1 MKTGNKTSK
10 VNLKKQHRQYFKH
23 SWIRRFVAQKN
34 IIMKRHQI
42 IITAL
47 LLGTLLSCSNDEKAD
62 GYGNF
67 EATEITVSSEANGK
81 LEYINLEEGQV
92 LDRGTVVALVDTLP
106 LYLNKQQLL
115 ASKETVASKSGGV
128 WSQVSVLN
136 QQLQTAKTEEQRIQ
150 NMFNDNAA
158 TQRQL
163 DQASSQVNVLKKQ
176 IQSVE
181 TQNAPIVNE
190 VKAIDAKVA
199 QIEEQIAKSKITN
212 PIKGTVLTKYAEP
225 GEVVSFG
232 KPLYKIADI
241 EEMTLRVYVSETQ
254 LSNIKIGKEVTVKI
268 DSGEDMKDYTG
279 TISWISASAEFTP
292 KIIQTKEERVN
303 LVYGVKIDVKNDGS
317 LKIGMP
323 AEMWL
328 ESR

>member
-1 MKTGNKTSK
+1 M
-10 VNLKKQHRQYFKH
+10 KKQFILI
-23 SWIRRFVAQKN
+23 STF
-34 IIMKRHQI
+34 
-42 IITAL
+42 
-47 LLGTLLSCSNDEKAD
+47 LLGTLLSCSNGEKAD

-67 EATEITVSSEANGK
+67 EATEIIVSSEANGK
-81 LEYINLEEGQV
+81 LEFLNLEEGQIIEKGAV
-92 LDRGTVVALVDTLP
+92 IALVDTLQ

-136 QQLQTAKTEEQRIQ
+136 EQLQTAKLEQQRIQ
-150 NMFNDNAA
+150 KMFADKAA

-163 DQASSQVNVLKKQ
+163 DVANSQADVLKKQ

-190 VKAIDAKVA
+190 VKTIEAKVA
-199 QIEEQIAKSKITN
+199 QINDQIVKSKIAN
-212 PIKGTVLTKYAEP
+212 PITGTVLTKFAEP
-225 GEVVSFG
+225 GEIVSFG
-232 KPLYKIADI
+232 KPLYKIANM

-254 LSNIKIGKEVTVKI
+254 LANIKIGQQVTVKI
-268 DSGEDMKDYTG
+268 DSGEEMKDYVG
-279 TISWISASAEFTP
+279 SISWISASAEFTP

-303 LVYGVKIDVKNDGS
+303 LVYAVKVIVKNDGS

-323 AEMWL
+323 AEMWIQ
-328 ESR
+328 

>member
-1 MKTGNKTSK
+1 M
-10 VNLKKQHRQYFKH
+10 
-23 SWIRRFVAQKN
+23 KN
-34 IIMKRHQI
+34 IKTMVL
-42 IITAL
+42 AGL
-47 LLGTLLSCSNDEKAD
+47 VGSLFSCSNGEKAD

-67 EATEITVSSEANGK
+67 EATEITISSEANGK
-81 LEYINLEEGQV
+81 LEYLNVEEGQV
-92 LDRGTVVALVDTLP
+92 LEKGTAVGLVDTLQ

-115 ASKETVASKSGGV
+115 AQKETVASKSGGV

-136 QQLQTAKTEEQRIQ
+136 QQLQTAKTEQERIQ
-150 NMFNDNAA
+150 NMFAENAA
-158 TQRQL
+158 TKRQL
-163 DQASSQVNVLKKQ
+163 DQANSQVDVLKKQ
-176 IQSVE
+176 IQNVE

-190 VKAIDAKVA
+190 VKSIDAKVA

-225 GEVVSFG
+225 GEIVSFG
-232 KPLYKIADI
+232 KPLYKIADL

-254 LSNIKIGKEVTVKI
+254 LPNIKIGQEVTVKI
-268 DSGEDMKDYTG
+268 DSGEEMKDYKG

-303 LVYGVKIDVKNDGS
+303 LVYAVKVTVKNDGS

-323 AEMWL
+323 AEMWI
-328 ESR
+328 SK

>member
-1 MKTGNKTSK
+1 M
-10 VNLKKQHRQYFKH
+10 
-23 SWIRRFVAQKN
+23 KN
-34 IIMKRHQI
+34 IKTMIL
-42 IITAL
+42 AGL
-47 LLGTLLSCSNDEKAD
+47 VGSLFSCSNGEKAD

-67 EATEITVSSEANGK
+67 EATEITISSEANGK
-81 LEYINLEEGQV
+81 LEYLNVEEGQV
-92 LDRGTVVALVDTLP
+92 IEKGTAVGLVDTLQ

-115 ASKETVASKSGGV
+115 AQKETVASKSGGV

-136 QQLQTAKTEEQRIQ
+136 QQLQTAKTEQERIQ
-150 NMFNDNAA
+150 NMFAENAA
-158 TQRQL
+158 TKRQL
-163 DQASSQVNVLKKQ
+163 DQANSQVDVLKKQ
-176 IQSVE
+176 IQNVE

-190 VKAIDAKVA
+190 VKSIDAKVA

-225 GEVVSFG
+225 GEIVSFG
-232 KPLYKIADI
+232 KPLYKIADL

-254 LSNIKIGKEVTVKI
+254 LPNIKIGQEIKVKI
-268 DSGEDMKDYTG
+268 DSGEEMKDYQG

-303 LVYGVKIDVKNDGS
+303 LVYAVKVTVKNDGS

-323 AEMWL
+323 AEMWIN
-328 ESR
+328 SR

>member
-1 MKTGNKTSK
+1 MKKSN
-10 VNLKKQHRQYFKH
+10 
-23 SWIRRFVAQKN
+23 
-34 IIMKRHQI
+34 I
-42 IITAL
+42 IITAIL
-47 LLGTLLSCSNDEKAD
+47 TGFLSSCSNGEKAD

-67 EATEITVSSEANGK
+67 EATEITISSEANGK
-81 LEYINLEEGQV
+81 LEFLNLEEGQI
-92 LDRGTVVALVDTLP
+92 LEKGTVVGLVDTLQ

-115 ASKETVASKSGGV
+115 ASKETAASKSGGV

-136 QQLQTAKTEEQRIQ
+136 QQLQTAKTEQQRIQ
-150 NMFNDNAA
+150 NMFNENAA

-163 DQASSQVNVLKKQ
+163 DQANSQVDVLKKQ
-176 IQSVE
+176 IQNVE
-181 TQNAPIVNE
+181 TQNSPIVNE
-190 VKAIDAKVA
+190 VKSIDAKVA

-225 GEVVSFG
+225 GEIVSFG
-232 KPLYKIADI
+232 KPLYKIADL

-254 LSNIKIGKEVTVKI
+254 LPNIKIGQEVTVKI
-268 DSGEDMKDYTG
+268 DSGEAMKDYTG

-303 LVYGVKIDVKNDGS
+303 LVYAVKVIVKNDGS

-323 AEMWL
+323 AEMWI
-328 ESR
+328 SQ